1 MGHPLKKIL
10 RFLQKKDMVLIGD
23 ENPAVSS
30 NIQVQR
36 ELFYLSFLLQIIKN
50 VRFQNKL
57 LSSDDR
63 VWKVQENEERLKSF

>member
-10 RFLQKKDMVLIGD
+10 KFLQKKDMVLIGD

-36 ELFYLSFLLQIIKN
+36 DLFYLSFLLQIIKD
-50 VRFQNKL
+50 VHFQNKL

>member
-10 RFLQKKDMVLIGD
+10 KFLQKKDMVLIGD

-36 ELFYLSFLLQIIKN
+36 ELFYLSFLLQIIKD
-50 VRFQNKL
+50 VHFQNKL